1 MQIEETPQETK
12 FNKKNPSWPLVIIL
26 IVAVFGIG
34 YASGQGKLKIGNTT
48 ITINRG
54 GPSTSADYSL
64 LWEALDLVNEKYVNR
79 PLDQQ
84 KLLYG
89 AVAGMVQAVGDPYT
103 VFFDP
108 EEAKQFHEELQGS
121 FEGIGAEIGIKD
133 EQLVIIAPLP
143 DTPAE
148 RAGLLAGDLILAIN
162 EEATNNMTTD
172 EAVSK
177 IRGKAGT
184 EVVLSIMHEGKREP
198 EEVRIVRGKIEV
210 KSLTFET
217 KTINDKKIGIIKLN
231 RFGDDTLGL
240 FNHTVDVILAGNYSG
255 IVLDLRNNPGGY
267 LETSID
273 ISSNWVSRG
282 DVVVKE
288 VNFKGEEKDY
298 KASGISRL
306 KGLNTVVLVNAGSA
320 SASEIVAGSLQD
332 HKLATLVGEKT
343 FGKGS
348 VQELQDL
355 KNDSALKVTI
365 AKWLTPKGRSINE
378 NGLEPDFNIEI
389 TKEDR
394 DSKRDPQMDKALDL
408 LK

>member
-133 EQLVIIAPLP
+133 EQLVIIAPIP

-162 EEATNNMTTD
+162 EEATSNMTTD

>member
-184 EVVLSIMHEGKREP
+184 EVVLSIMH
-198 EEVRIVRGKIEV
+198 
-210 KSLTFET
+210 
-217 KTINDKKIGIIKLN
+217 
-231 RFGDDTLGL
+231 
-240 FNHTVDVILAGNYSG
+240 
-255 IVLDLRNNPGGY
+255 
-267 LETSID
+267 
-273 ISSNWVSRG
+273 
-282 DVVVKE
+282 
-288 VNFKGEEKDY
+288 
-298 KASGISRL
+298 
-306 KGLNTVVLVNAGSA
+306 
-320 SASEIVAGSLQD
+320 
-332 HKLATLVGEKT
+332 
-343 FGKGS
+343 
-348 VQELQDL
+348 
-355 KNDSALKVTI
+355 
-365 AKWLTPKGRSINE
+365 
-378 NGLEPDFNIEI
+378 
-389 TKEDR
+389 
-394 DSKRDPQMDKALDL
+394 
-408 LK
+408 